1 MIKFA
6 VRQLI
11 KNPGFTVVALV
22 TLALGIGVK
31 LIPGNDPWVIVC
43 VAILLVGVAFFA
55 CWLPALRATRVNP
68 TIALRTE

>member
-1 MIKFA
+1 VIGLLGSFA
-6 VRQLI
+6 LLNGLT
-11 KNPGFTVVALV
+11 KMLPF
-22 TLALGIGVK
+22 
-31 LIPGNDPWVIVC
+31 IPGNDPWVIVC